1 MIYDFI
7 LVICLLIIIVI
18 ATISN
23 KKIID
28 IDVEYVYDKNKLI
41 VVKNDNQYS
50 LEDLVQEY
58 NKIAKSIGFL
68 PLKRNGENKRYDNFD
83 FNYHV
88 HRFKDPSQERLELWT
103 NTTDPGKVFKLYAL
117 KNSIEN
123 KISNKY
129 VN

>member
-7 LVICLLIIIVI
+7 LVICLLIMIAI
-18 ATISN
+18 ATTSN

-68 PLKRNGENKRYDNFD
+68 PLKRNGENKRDDNFD

-88 HRFKDPSQERLELWT
+88 HQFKDPSQNRIELWT